1 MNNLEDTHILVSHL
15 LDYVESVRC
24 DDYELEINFQ
34 NEDLVIVSGKEL
46 QAIINDG
53 WVLDSV
59 RSFADA
65 GMSLLFTRKEM
76 IE

>member
-1 MNNLEDTHILVSHL
+1 MRVGDFDIC
-15 LDYVESVRC
+15 YIESVRC

-34 NEDLVIVSGKEL
+34 NEDMVIVSGEEL

-59 RSFADA
+59 RSFANA

-76 IE
+76 VE

>member
-15 LDYVESVRC
+15 LEYVESVRC

-34 NEDLVIVSGKEL
+34 NEDLVIVSGEEL

-65 GMSLLFTRKEM
+65 GMSLVFTKDACED
-76 IE
+76 